1 MTGVPLRYRQPRM
14 PDRRSAT
21 KFCTVP
27 KRGLNRERLVAIA
40 HDYVRANGL
49 DALTM
54 RRLAA
59 AAEVTPG
66 ALYKHLRDK
75 RDLERAMADAIF
87 ATVDL
92 TGLDTA
98 HSSADQVIVCCGRMR
113 AAMLAFRDGGRIVAG
128 AFSPFAATLV
138 VSGTLR
144 TLLRAITAPGFDA
157 GELAGLAFLH
167 SGFRHRGTGVSGVG
181 RHG

>member
-1 MTGVPLRYRQPRM
+1 M
-14 PDRRSAT
+14 SAT
-21 KFCTVP
+21 RFCTVP
-27 KRGLNRERLVAIA
+27 RRGLNRERLVAIA
-40 HDYVRANGL
+40 HDYVRANSL

-98 HSSADQVIVCCGRMR
+98 HSSADQVIVCCTRMR

-128 AFSPFAATLV
+128 AFSPFAARLV
-138 VSGTLR
+138 MSGMLR